1 MRTEPRRW
9 RSRVAAAAVAAALT
23 VGLAAC
29 GDDKKDDAGSAGAS
43 ASAGTGGQ
51 AAGGTDKAAGFP
63 LTITHDKGTT
73 EIKAKPQRIVALDN
87 SLVEAVAAL
96 DRPLV
101 GGIGSYRDQK
111 GFPAYLGDA
120 VKDTKDVGP
129 LDSPNLEQILA
140 LKPDLIISATVRHDA
155 LYDQLSK
162 IAPTVFVKTTGPVWK
177 DNIKVVGKALGEEQ
191 KATEKLAA
199 YEARA
204 KKIGDAIN
212 AKAGNPTVSI
222 VRFVD
227 GPTRI
232 YLPKTFS
239 GIVLADMGIARPENQ
254 RDPEKFNI
262 EISEEQIGQ
271 ADADYIFVTSF
282 SGGGDRKAKFL
293 ANPLWQRLKAVTNQ
307 HVYDV
312 ADEMWMTSVS
322 LQGAQVI
329 LDDMARTFGVDAA
342 K

>member
-9 RSRVAAAAVAAALT
+9 RSRAAAAALAAALA

-29 GDDKKDDAGSAGAS
+29 GDDTKDDAASTGAS

-51 AAGGTDKAAGFP
+51 ASGGTDTNAGFP
-63 LTITHDKGTT
+63 RTITHDKGTT
-73 EIKAKPQRIVALDN
+73 EIKEKPKRIVALDN

-111 GFPAYLGDA
+111 GFPTYLGDS

-140 LKPDLIISATVRHDA
+140 LKPDLIISATVRHEA
-155 LYDQLSK
+155 FYDQLAK
-162 IAPTVFVKTTGPVWK
+162 IAPTVFVKTTGPTWK
-177 DNIKVVGKALGEEQ
+177 DNIKLAARALGEEQ
-191 KATEKLAA
+191 KAAEKLTA
-199 YEARA
+199 YETRA
-204 KKIGDAIN
+204 KKIGDAVN
-212 AKAGNPTVSI
+212 AKAGNPTVSV

-262 EISEEQIGQ
+262 EISEEQIGL

-282 SGGGDRKAKFL
+282 SGGEDRKGKFL
-293 ANPLWQRLKAVTNQ
+293 ANPLWQRLKAVTDQ
-307 HVYDV
+307 HVYEV

-322 LQGAQVI
+322 LQGAHAI
-329 LDDMARTFGVDAA
+329 LDDLAKTFGVDAA